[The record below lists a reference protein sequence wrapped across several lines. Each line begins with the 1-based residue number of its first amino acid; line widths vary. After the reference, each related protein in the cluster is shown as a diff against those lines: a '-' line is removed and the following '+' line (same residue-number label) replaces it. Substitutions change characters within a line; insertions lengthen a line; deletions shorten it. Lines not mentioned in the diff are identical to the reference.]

1 VRFGRPARRPEATVD
16 LHDRSITELSQWMA
30 DGTTDAQTLVRAYLA
45 RIDAIDRSGPTLGA
59 VLEVNPDALAIAVE
73 LDAERRRS
81 GPRGP
86 LHGIP
91 ILLKDNV
98 DTADALTTT
107 AGSLALEG
115 HHPERDAF
123 LVARLREAGAIVLG
137 KANLSEW
144 ANFRSSRSSSG
155 WSSRGGQVR
164 NPYAL
169 DRSPGGSSAGSAAA
183 VAAGL
188 CAAAIGTET
197 DGSITAPA
205 SLCGVVGFKPTVGTV
220 SRDGIVPI
228 SASQDTAGPMTRTV
242 ADAALVFDA
251 IAGVDARDSATEAA
265 DRAGAPLTDRLVRAD
280 LRGVRLGV
288 PRGCTGVHEAAD
300 TVAAEAF
307 ALLRDLGAEIVEG
320 VELWDRAA
328 LAAAERTVMLAEFKA
343 GLNGYLRDHPNAPV
357 RSLEEVVA
365 FNRRHADRVMPF
377 FGQELHEAALQAP
390 DLDDPAYREARATCV
405 RLARDEGID
414 RVLRDQRLDALIA
427 PSRVPAWVIDVID
440 GDRSFPGCSSPAAVA
455 GYPHVS
461 VPAGFAHGLPIGL
474 SVFAGA
480 YADADVLAIAAA
492 FERARGPWR
501 APGFPARVV

>member
-1 VRFGRPARRPEATVD
+1 MD
-16 LHDRSITELSQWMA
+16 LHDRSIVEL
-30 DGTTDAQTLVRAYLA
+30 QTLMTDGATSAEALVRTYLE
-45 RIDAIDRSGPTLGA
+45 RIDAIDRAGPTLRS
-59 VLEVNPDALAIAVE
+59 VLETNPDAVAIAAD

-81 GPRGP
+81 GTRGP

-98 DTADALTTT
+98 DTGDALTTT

-115 HHPERDAF
+115 HRAERDAF

-144 ANFRSSRSSSG
+144 ANFRSTRSSSG

-169 DRSPGGSSAGSAAA
+169 DRTPGGSSAGSAVA

-205 SLCGVVGFKPTVGTV
+205 SLNGVVGFKPTVGLV

-228 SASQDTAGPMTRTV
+228 AASQDTAGPLTRTV
-242 ADAALVFDA
+242 ADAALVLDA
-251 IAGVDARDSATEAA
+251 IAGADPNDPATASARMPAA
-265 DRAGAPLTDRLVRAD
+265 VAALGARAD

-288 PRGCTGVHEAAD
+288 PRGCVGIHEAAD
-300 TVAAEAF
+300 AVAARAF
-307 ALLRDLGAEIVEG
+307 DVLRGLGAEIVDG
-320 VELWDRAA
+320 IELADRGA
-328 LAAAERTVMLAEFKA
+328 LGEPELTVLLAEFKA
-343 GLNGYLRDHPNAPV
+343 GLNAYLQGHPTAPV
-357 RSLEEVVA
+357 RDLDEVVA
-365 FNRRHADRVMPF
+365 FNRRHADRVMPY
-377 FGQELHEAALQAP
+377 FGQELHERAQAAPA
-390 DLDDPAYREARATCV
+390 LDDPTYLEALATCR

-414 RVLRDQRLDALIA
+414 RALRAHDLDALIA
-427 PSRVPAWVIDVID
+427 PSRVPAWTIDLID
-440 GDRSFPGCSSPAAVA
+440 GDRPFPGCSSPAAVA
-455 GYPHVS
+455 GYPHAS

-474 SVFAGA
+474 SIFAGA
-480 YADADVLAIAAA
+480 LKDADVLAIAAA

-501 APGFPARVV
+501 APTFPDRVV

>member
-1 VRFGRPARRPEATVD
+1 MT
-16 LHDRSITELSQWMA
+16 LHDRSIVELQA
-30 DGTTDAQTLVRAYLA
+30 LVTDGATSAQALVRTYLG
-45 RIDAIDRSGPTLGA
+45 RIDAIDRAGPTLRA
-59 VLEVNPDALAIAVE
+59 VLETNPDALAIAAE
-73 LDAERRRS
+73 LDAERRRT

-91 ILLKDNV
+91 ILIKDNV
-98 DTADALTTT
+98 DTGDALTTT

-115 HHPERDAF
+115 HRAARDAT

-144 ANFRSSRSSSG
+144 ANFRSTRSSSG
-155 WSSRGGQVR
+155 WSSRGGQTR

-169 DRSPGGSSAGSAAA
+169 DRTPGGSSSGSAVA

-205 SLCGVVGFKPTVGTV
+205 SLVGVVGFKPTVGLV
-220 SRDGIVPI
+220 SRAGIVPI
-228 SASQDTAGPMTRTV
+228 SASQDTPGPMARTV
-242 ADAALVFDA
+242 ADAVLVLEA
-251 IAGVDARDSATEAA
+251 IAGSDPNDPATATARTPGALAA
-265 DRAGAPLTDRLVRAD
+265 LEGRTD

-288 PRGCTGVHEAAD
+288 PRACVGIHEAAD
-300 TVAAEAF
+300 AVAARAF
-307 ALLRDLGAEIVEG
+307 DLLRGLGAEVVEG
-320 VELWDRAA
+320 VELGDRAA
-328 LAAAERTVMLAEFKA
+328 LAAAERTVLLAEFKA
-343 GLNGYLRDHPNAPV
+343 GLNAYLRDHPTAPV
-357 RSLEEVVA
+357 RDLEEVVA
-365 FNRRHADRVMPF
+365 FNRRHADRVMPY
-377 FGQELHEAALQAP
+377 FGQELHEAAQQAP
-390 DLDDPAYREARATCV
+390 DLDDPTYLEARATCL

-414 RVLRDQRLDALIA
+414 RALREHRLDALVA
-427 PSRVPAWVIDVID
+427 PSRIPAWTIDLID
-440 GDRSFPGCSSPAAVA
+440 GDRPFPGCASPAAVA

-480 YADADVLAIAAA
+480 FEDAAVLAIAGA

-501 APGFPARVV
+501 PPTFPSSVA